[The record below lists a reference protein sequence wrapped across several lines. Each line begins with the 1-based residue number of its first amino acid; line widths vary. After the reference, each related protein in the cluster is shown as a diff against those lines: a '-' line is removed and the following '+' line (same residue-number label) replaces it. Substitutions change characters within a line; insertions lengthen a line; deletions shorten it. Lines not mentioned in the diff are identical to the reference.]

1 MDVLLLHASCY
12 YVRSQGLGGTL
23 HPGVSLRLSH
33 HCRPACKRRFFSN
46 DVHAFSD
53 PRKSKGSGQ
62 GQQTQRTRTSALG
75 EGREERKKPFRLKGR
90 WRLAV
95 RRLRRLS
102 PSSVFRD
109 ILVYARTHSKQVA
122 LSTLL
127 GCTLAMGCLC
137 LKFTT
142 VPTPQFV
149 PYSELVNNLRAGS
162 VTSVLF
168 EEGSRQVFFDL
179 KSTEGEA
186 ASAPP
191 GALEVLTVPNDPQG
205 KNAGEFSDTHAEKL
219 KATVAFGER
228 LSKELQTEL
237 SALKAVMDEEMLKH
251 WVAQMGTRITALQAL
266 PLTIVETGNCVD
278 GLLENNT
285 HLEAE
290 KQFLISNPTASSK
303 VSIRKDG
310 PSSSS
315 ASAALTAFP
324 SSLKSIAG
332 RSEELPKTGAP
343 EQSLKTQ
350 THPWRYATRRVENDE
365 AYLLSLMREKEVT
378 YSSSPQPM
386 SIALRTTLITI
397 LSLWIPLTPLFWLMF
412 RQFSGGNSSSQKR
425 RSNSPSVKFDDVAG
439 VDEAKA
445 ELMEIV
451 SYLRGA
457 LNFRRLGAKLPKG
470 ILLVGPPGTGK
481 TLLARAV
488 AGEAGVPFFAA
499 SASEFVEMFVGR
511 GAARIRDLFNAARKC
526 SPSIIFIDE
535 LDAVGGR
542 RGRSFNDERD
552 QTLNQLL
559 TEMDGFE
566 SETGVLVMAA
576 TNRPEALD
584 PALCRP
590 GRFSRKVFVKE
601 PDVRGREQILA
612 VHMRGVPIEGDV
624 DFVKAML
631 ASITGGFVGADLANV
646 VNEAALLA
654 VREGR
659 SVVTLEDLKTAVVRV
674 KFGVGNKPA
683 LYGALGRFTDWLQ
696 PKTPKAPPAGY
707 EAPSWSG

>member
-1 MDVLLLHASCY
+1 MDALPLHASCY
-12 YVRSQGLGGTL
+12 YGRYQGLGGTVY
-23 HPGVSLRLSH
+23 PSVSLKVSH
-33 HCRPACKRRFFSN
+33 HCGQVCRRRFSSN
-46 DVHAFSD
+46 VVYAFSD
-53 PRKSKGSGQ
+53 PSKSKGGEQ
-62 GQQTQRTRTSALG
+62 GQHTQRTRTSSLG
-75 EGREERKKPFRLKGR
+75 EQREERKKPFRLKGR
-90 WRLAV
+90 WRLAA

-102 PSSVFRD
+102 PSSVLRS
-109 ILVYARTHSKQVA
+109 ILAYARTHSKQAA

-137 LKFTT
+137 LKLTT
-142 VPTPQFV
+142 VPTPHFV
-149 PYSELVNNLRAGS
+149 PYSELVNHLRAGS
-162 VTSVLF
+162 VMSALF
-168 EEGSRQVFFDL
+168 EEGSRRLFFDL
-179 KSTEGEA
+179 KPIEGEA
-186 ASAPP
+186 ASAR
-191 GALEVLTVPNDPQG
+191 EVLAVANSNDADPQG
-205 KNAGEFSDTHAEKL
+205 KKVGELVGTHAEQL
-219 KATVAFGER
+219 KATFPSDKVLPKR
-228 LSKELQTEL
+228 LQTEL
-237 SALKAVMDEEMLKH
+237 SALKSVMDEDMLKH
-251 WVAQMGTRITALQAL
+251 WVTQVGTRTTRPQPS
-266 PLTIVETGNCVD
+266 PLTIAETGKGVD
-278 GLLENNT
+278 GLFEGDTSLGTGEPS
-285 HLEAE
+285 LV
-290 KQFLISNPTASSK
+290 LSSPTSVQVSVSS
-303 VSIRKDG
+303 DG
-310 PSSSS
+310 PKTPS
-315 ASAALTAFP
+315 ASAAVAAFS
-324 SSLKSIAG
+324 SSLKAIA
-332 RSEELPKTGAP
+332 GAP
-343 EQSLKTQ
+343 EQLLKTQ
-350 THPWRYATRRVENDE
+350 SHPWRYATRRIDNDE
-365 AYLLSLMREKEVT
+365 AYLLSLMREKGVT

-386 SIALRTTLITI
+386 GVALRTTLITI
-397 LSLWIPLTPLFWLMF
+397 FSLWIPLTPLFWLMY

-439 VDEAKA
+439 VDEART

-488 AGEAGVPFFAA
+488 SGEAGVPFFAA

-566 SETGVLVMAA
+566 SDTGVLVIAA

-601 PDVRGREQILA
+601 PDVKGREQILA

-624 DFVKAML
+624 EFVKSML

-659 SVVTLEDLKTAVVRV
+659 SVVTLEDLKTAVMRV

-683 LYGALGRFTDWLQ
+683 LYGALDRVADWLQ
-696 PKTPKAPPAGY
+696 PKASKPPPAG
-707 EAPSWSG
+707 G

>member
-1 MDVLLLHASCY
+1 MDALLLHASSY
-12 YVRSQGLGGTL
+12 YGRSQSLAGTFY
-23 HPGVSLRLSH
+23 PGTSLKLNS
-33 HCRPACKRRFFSN
+33 HCRQTFARRFSYN
-46 DVHAFSD
+46 IVYAFSD
-53 PRKSKGSGQ
+53 PGKSKGGGQ
-62 GQQTQRTRTSALG
+62 GQHTQRTRTSALS
-75 EGREERKKPFRLKGR
+75 EHREERKKPFRLKGR

-102 PSSVFRD
+102 PTVVLRTL
-109 ILVYARTHSKQVA
+109 IAYARTHSKQVA
-122 LSTLL
+122 LSSLL

-137 LKFTT
+137 LKLTT
-142 VPTPQFV
+142 IPTPHFV
-149 PYSELVNNLRAGS
+149 PYSELVNHLRAGS
-162 VTSVLF
+162 VMSVLF

-179 KSTEGEA
+179 KPNKGEA
-186 ASAPP
+186 SSTGSAAPE
-191 GALEVLTVPNDPQG
+191 AKDTVLQNEVGGNFV
-205 KNAGEFSDTHAEKL
+205 DTHAENSKVTFPMDGSEALQL
-219 KATVAFGER
+219 K
-228 LSKELQTEL
+228 TEL
-237 SALKAVMDEEMLKH
+237 SALKAVMDEDMLKS
-251 WVAQMGTRITALQAL
+251 WMTQVAMKTTAPQPSPSTMVKEGKGLDVVAEDNASLQ
-266 PLTIVETGNCVD
+266 TGKQSPV
-278 GLLENNT
+278 LSSPASSESLILEEGS
-285 HLEAE
+285 HLE
-290 KQFLISNPTASSK
+290 KRTP
-303 VSIRKDG
+303 
-310 PSSSS
+310 P
-315 ASAALTAFP
+315 ALTAFS
-324 SSLKSIAG
+324 SSLKTLA
-332 RSEELPKTGAP
+332 GAP
-343 EQSLKTQ
+343 EQLLKTQ
-350 THPWRYATRRVENDE
+350 SHPWRYATRRIENDE
-365 AYLLSLMREKEVT
+365 AYLLSLMREKGVT

-386 SIALRTTLITI
+386 SVALRTTLITI
-397 LSLWIPLTPLFWLMF
+397 LSLWIPLTPLFLLMH
-412 RQFSGGNSSSQKR
+412 RQFSGGNSSSQKK
-425 RSNSPSVKFDDVAG
+425 RSSSPSVKFEDVAG
-439 VDEAKA
+439 VDEAKV
-445 ELMEIV
+445 ELVEIV

-457 LNFRRLGAKLPKG
+457 INFRKLGAKLPKG

-511 GAARIRDLFNAARKC
+511 GAARIRDLFNGARKC

-566 SETGVLVMAA
+566 SETGVLVIAA

-601 PDVRGREQILA
+601 PDLRGREQILA
-612 VHMRGVPIEGDV
+612 VHMRGVPIEGDLEV
-624 DFVKAML
+624 VKSML

-659 SVVTLEDLKTAVVRV
+659 SVVTLEDLKTAVMRV
-674 KFGVGNKPA
+674 KFGVGNKPVI
-683 LYGALGRFTDWLQ
+683 YGALGRVADWLQ
-696 PKTPKAPPAGY
+696 PKAPKASPLGY